1 MPLNAAI
8 ATPSEI
14 ERRYNVYME
23 GCPARLVFSRLADKW
38 SLLIVKILRDDVQR
52 FNQLRREI
60 GGISPKALSQT
71 LQKLERDG
79 LVHREAFATVPVT
92 VEYSLTELG
101 HTLSELVEPL
111 VEWAENH
118 IEEVLRSQNSFD
130 DH

>member
-1 MPLNAAI
+1 MPRNAAL
-8 ATPSEI
+8 ARTDDVAS
-14 ERRYNVYME
+14 RYNVYME

-38 SLLIVKILRDDVQR
+38 SLLIVKILRDDAQR

-101 HTLSELVEPL
+101 RTLSELVDPL
-111 VEWAENH
+111 VAWAENH
-118 IEEVLRSQNSFD
+118 IEEVLRSQNRFD

>member
-1 MPLNAAI
+1 MPRTAAL

-14 ERRYNVYME
+14 ESRYNVYME

-111 VEWAENH
+111 VAWAENH

>member
-1 MPLNAAI
+1 MPRNAAI